1 MRIALIGDFNPVVIA
16 HNAIPKALAM
26 AGAASVWCHTTAVPD
41 LSGFDGIWCV
51 PASPYASMEGALGAI
66 RFARESGTP
75 FMGSCGG
82 FQHAAVEYARNVRGI
97 PEAAHAETDPEAA
110 MPLIAPLECALVEKS
125 GDIVIKED
133 SHLFRA
139 YGTRQI
145 TEEYHCS
152 FGLNPRFEELL
163 MDGDLRVTAR
173 DLEGGV
179 RAIELTSHP
188 FFVATLFQSERR
200 ALRGELP
207 PLAREFVR
215 RCKPQVIP

>member
-1 MRIALIGDFNPVVIA
+1 
-16 HNAIPKALAM
+16 
-26 AGAASVWCHTTAVPD
+26 
-41 LSGFDGIWCV
+41 
-51 PASPYASMEGALGAI
+51 MEGALGAI

-75 FMGSCGG
+75 FIGSCGG
-82 FQHAAVEYARNVRGI
+82 FQHAAIEYARNVRRI
-97 PEAAHAETDPEAA
+97 REAAHAETDPDAPL
-110 MPLIAPLECALVEKS
+110 PLIAPLECALVEKS
-125 GDIVIKED
+125 GDIVLTED

-163 MDGDLRVTAR
+163 LDGDLRVTAR
-173 DLEGGV
+173 DIAAGV
-179 RAIELTSHP
+179 RAVELTSHP

-207 PLAREFVR
+207 PLVGEFVR
-215 RCKPQVIP
+215 QCVAAGHA